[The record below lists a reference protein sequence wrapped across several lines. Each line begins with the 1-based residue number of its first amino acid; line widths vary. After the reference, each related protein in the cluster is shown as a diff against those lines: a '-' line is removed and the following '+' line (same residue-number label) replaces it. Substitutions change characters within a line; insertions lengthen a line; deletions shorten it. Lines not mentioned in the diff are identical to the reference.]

1 MKISIYACAPCVALA
16 LAAFPALAG
25 NIVVAPNF
33 SSPTPFP
40 TGGSYPGYGAVDGW
54 TASTLDFTGN
64 NTIGGPFWDNGTAPD
79 GISTVGFIQVS
90 DNNPT
95 GSLSQML
102 NLDPGTVYDFSF
114 AENVRDSSTFPEV
127 EVLLDGTVIVAQSV
141 LSAVDTGGDYSDPF
155 AIVSGSFT
163 ATSST
168 QTLEFRASEQVSGP
182 DQDATW
188 LITGVDVEAT
198 PEPGTAGLMSLALA
212 GCCIAGFRLRR
223 KRANSFLSA

>member
-1 MKISIYACAPCVALA
+1 
-16 LAAFPALAG
+16 
-25 NIVVAPNF
+25 
-33 SSPTPFP
+33 
-40 TGGSYPGYGAVDGW
+40 
-54 TASTLDFTGN
+54 
-64 NTIGGPFWDNGTAPD
+64 
-79 GISTVGFIQVS
+79 
-90 DNNPT
+90 
-95 GSLSQML
+95 ML

-223 KRANSFLSA
+223 KRASSFLSA